1 MKKLIVA
8 LMFLGFALPA
18 FSMVVGKVDIQHILL
33 TVKEGQ
39 KVRNELKNEFEK
51 KQNELKS
58 EEEKIK
64 SAQVAYEK
72 QSLVMNAKAKEQKE
86 REIQEMINNI
96 KQKSMGYQREIQ
108 AKEQKL
114 MKPILDRLRA
124 IIEEIGKKDKLDIVY
139 EVSASGV
146 VYAANEKDITQM
158 VIQSYDAKYPG
169 K

>member
-8 LMFLGFALPA
+8 LMFLGFAFPA
-18 FSMVVGKVDIQHILL
+18 FSMLVGKVDIQHILL

-39 KVRNELKNEFEK
+39 KVRNELKNEFDK
-51 KQNELKS
+51 KQSEIKS

-64 SAQVAYEK
+64 SAKAAYEK

-86 REIQEMINNI
+86 RELQEMIMNLQ
-96 KQKSMGYQREIQ
+96 QKTMGYQREMQ
-108 AKEQKL
+108 AKEQKM
-114 MKPILDRLRA
+114 MKPILDRIRG
-124 IIEEIGKKDKLDIVY
+124 IIEEIGKKEKLDIAY
-139 EVSASGV
+139 EVSAPGV
-146 VYAANEKDITQM
+146 VFAANEKDITPM